1 MKTRKEEIEHINELY
16 NNGEISLSEADKK
29 RCCKRIIL

>member
-1 MKTRKEEIEHINELY
+1 MKTRKEETEHINELY

-29 RCCKRIIL
+29 RDASRNIF